1 MIIYAYIHTYIIKNM
16 SIIWQKLCPD
26 TQKHLLSYLM
36 FFDLKNIEQVSK
48 KCISKLQ
55 LKQTVQTF
63 IDSHNL
69 IDSIYSIKKP
79 VKKTDYFLQIYYLKS
94 KNVWDYINICSNKR
108 VYTYKKATTGS
119 CFNATYVYRKKNGF
133 TKENSQES
141 VIIYNIYADRCII
154 QSTNKV

>member
-1 MIIYAYIHTYIIKNM
+1 M

-55 LKQTVQTF
+55 LKQNVQTF

-69 IDSIYSIKKP
+69 IDYIYSIKKP

-108 VYTYKKATTGS
+108 VYAYKKNTSGPFITE
-119 CFNATYVYRKKNGF
+119 YIYKKNGF
-133 TKENSQES
+133 TKENTQES
-141 VIIYNIYADRCII
+141 VIIYNSYSNRCII
-154 QSTNKV
+154 QRTTKL

>member
-1 MIIYAYIHTYIIKNM
+1 M

-69 IDSIYSIKKP
+69 IDYIYSIKKP

-108 VYTYKKATTGS
+108 VYTYKKKTAGTFNTAYTT
-119 CFNATYVYRKKNGF
+119 YKKNNGF
-133 TKENSQES
+133 TKENTQES
-141 VIIYNIYADRCII
+141 VIIYNSYSNRCII
-154 QSTNKV
+154 QLTTKL

>member
-55 LKQTVQTF
+55 LKQTLQTF

-69 IDSIYSIKKP
+69 IDYIYSIKKP

-108 VYTYKKATTGS
+108 VYAYKKNTAGPFITE
-119 CFNATYVYRKKNGF
+119 YIYKKNGF
-133 TKENSQES
+133 TKENTQES
-141 VIIYNIYADRCII
+141 VIIYNSYSNRCII
-154 QSTNKV
+154 QLTTKL